1 MPKWSSI
8 DTVLLDMDGTLLD
21 LYFDNHFWL
30 EFLPRCYAKHRNISE
45 AEAVT
50 YLKSEYQKLQG
61 QLQWYCLDYWNQHLG
76 IDLMPLKRQIAH
88 LIQMRSDAEPFL
100 RALKASGRRVMLLT
114 NAHPDSLALK
124 VEHTRLGELIDTL
137 LSSHQYG
144 APKEHQSLWQR
155 VMDEHSLDPARTLF
169 VDDSLSVLR
178 SAQRFGIGHL
188 LAVTNPDSKQPA
200 RTIDEFESVGDFNTL
215 LADIKSI

>member
-30 EFLPRCYAKHRNISE
+30 EFLPRCYARKNNISE

-50 YLKSEYQKLQG
+50 YLKGEYEKLQG
-61 QLQWYCLDYWNQHLG
+61 KLEWYCLDYWNQHLN

-88 LIQMRSDAEPFL
+88 LIQLRADAEPFL
-100 RALKASGRRVMLLT
+100 HALKASGRKVMLLT

-144 APKEHQSLWQR
+144 APKEHQSLWQQ
-155 VMDEHSLDPARTLF
+155 VMDEQSLDPARTLF

-200 RTIDEFESVGDFNTL
+200 RIIDEFESVGDFTTL
-215 LADIKSI
+215 LGDITPL